1 MIRVK
6 VALWYAR
13 GRASEVICQ
22 ATLAQ
27 IGKAMMLYAKEHD
40 GKLPDCS
47 KWCDELSD
55 MYGLSTSLFICRE
68 AGAIRPGSRPAEPL
82 VTDYGFNENL
92 SGIKVSQ
99 VREAGKTVLLFE
111 AERGQNVH
119 GGPNRMISAPRH
131 PDGFNFV
138 FVDGHAE
145 TVPKG
150 ELDRLRWTPQ

>member
-1 MIRVK
+1 
-6 VALWYAR
+6 
-13 GRASEVICQ
+13 
-22 ATLAQ
+22 
-27 IGKAMMLYAKEHD
+27 MMLYAKEHD

-55 MYGLSTSLFICRE
+55 MYGLSRSLFICRE

-119 GGPNRMISAPRH
+119 GGPHRMISAPRH

-138 FVDGHAE
+138 FVDGHAKWQSFGRGPWGDPGTGSCPGIGGGGWE
-145 TVPKG
+145 NHSLG
-150 ELDRLRWTPQ
+150 HCEFAGYDWPQE